1 MKKIYILVAG
11 FLLCTGL
18 VSCEMKDELLGD
30 NQVSTETGLVELG
43 VWVENK
49 LNVAVSRG
57 EAESG
62 GTGQD
67 TEVDPS
73 DFPVVFQMKDKEY
86 TENYTYK
93 EIEGKTIQLPIGTYT
108 VSSHTP
114 GELKTEMDYAYYAG
128 DDEISVSSVTQIA
141 KVKCTMQNSRI
152 VLNFPADFQ
161 TAFSDWTVTLNDGSY
176 VLKYTREDNGVSPD
190 AVYWKIADDCKEI
203 IIDIRATNSEGK
215 TVIESR
221 TIEKPAEASDKNW
234 VGGDALTITM
244 EPGAAPEDPEQPTG
258 VSGIT
263 IKVDAFFENEEKDT
277 VEVPVEDEEVPTE
290 PSEPDGGDEGDGE
303 TTEPGEDGGETS
315 DAPTLSG
322 EYLGKTVEFD
332 ASKGVDAFPE
342 VQIQMNVPKGIKS
355 IIVKATTSHETLSNI
370 LKGLGFTEGTDLV
383 GNETEILIT
392 ALGSM
397 PKEGDSSYLFSVNGM
412 IKNALANAIGEH
424 KFSFVVTDMEG
435 DSAEGTLIF
444 SITNSSI

>member
-62 GTGQD
+62 GTGKD
-67 TEVDPS
+67 TDVDPS

-176 VLKYTREDNGVSPD
+176 VLEYTREDNGGSPD

-244 EPGAAPEDPEQPTG
+244 EPGAAPEDPEEPTG

-322 EYLGKTVEFD
+322 EYLNKVCNYDKTSTEP
-332 ASKGVDAFPE
+332 FPE
-342 VQIQMNVPKGIKS
+342 LSISMDVPNGIRD
-355 IIVKATTSHETLSNI
+355 VKVVATTDNTIFESALKEMELTGEGVSLINNETLGKIFTLPTQGATSYDFVLSSNI
-370 LKGLGFTEGTDLV
+370 GTMLKGFV
-383 GNETEILIT
+383 GNHTFRVEVIDEK
-392 ALGSM
+392 G
-397 PKEGDSSYLFSVNGM
+397 K
-412 IKNALANAIGEH
+412 
-424 KFSFVVTDMEG
+424 
-435 DSAEGTLIF
+435 SASGTLSF
-444 SITNSSI
+444 SITNSK

>member
-62 GTGQD
+62 GIGQD
-67 TEVDPS
+67 TDVDPS

-176 VLKYTREDNGVSPD
+176 VLEYTREDNGGSPD

-244 EPGAAPEDPEQPTG
+244 EPGAAPEDPEEPTG

-322 EYLGKTVEFD
+322 EYLNKVCNYDKTSTEP
-332 ASKGVDAFPE
+332 FPE
-342 VQIQMNVPKGIKS
+342 LSISMDVPNGIRD
-355 IIVKATTSHETLSNI
+355 VKVVATTDNTIFESALKKMELTGEGVSLINNETLGKIFTLPTQGATSYDFVLSSNI
-370 LKGLGFTEGTDLV
+370 GTMLKGFV
-383 GNETEILIT
+383 GNHTFRVEVIDEK
-392 ALGSM
+392 G
-397 PKEGDSSYLFSVNGM
+397 K
-412 IKNALANAIGEH
+412 
-424 KFSFVVTDMEG
+424 
-435 DSAEGTLIF
+435 SASGTLSF
-444 SITNSSI
+444 SITNSK

>member
-49 LNVAVSRG
+49 LNVVVSRG

-93 EIEGKTIQLPIGTYT
+93 EIEGKTIQLPIGTYI

-114 GELKTEMDYAYYAG
+114 GELTKKMSYAYYAG
-128 DDEISVSSVTQIA
+128 GDEISVSSVTQTA

-152 VLNFPADFQ
+152 VLSFPADFQ
-161 TAFSDWTVTLNDGSY
+161 NAFSDWTVTLSDGTADI
-176 VLKYTREDNGVSPD
+176 LDFTRRDDGVSPA
-190 AVYWKIADDCKEI
+190 AVYWKIADDCKKI
-203 IIDIRATNSEGK
+203 IIDISATNSEGN
-215 TVIESR
+215 TVVESR

-244 EPGAAPEDPEQPTG
+244 EPGAAPDEPEQPTG

-263 IKVDAFFENEEKDT
+263 IKVDAFFENEEKDI
-277 VEVPVEDEEVPTE
+277 VEVPVEDEEAPTE
-290 PSEPDGGDEGDGE
+290 PGEPDGGDEGDGE
-303 TTEPGEDGGETS
+303 TTKPGEDGGETS

-322 EYLGKTVEFD
+322 EYLGKTVSYDKGSEDEFPQVSVIMK
-332 ASKGVDAFPE
+332 APAGIE
-342 VQIQMNVPKGIKS
+342 NVFI
-355 IIVKATTSHETLSNI
+355 KATCSDDLLASI
-370 LKGLGFTEGTDLV
+370 LASMGFMDEPDGTDLV
-383 GNETEILIT
+383 TTTDETLTSLLELPKKGDIEYPFE
-392 ALGSM
+392 LGSLGTLLT
-397 PKEGDSSYLFSVNGM
+397 EGKHSFTVKLIDKNGKSVSGTLSFDIIDSS
-412 IKNALANAIGEH
+412 IE
-424 KFSFVVTDMEG
+424 
-435 DSAEGTLIF
+435 
-444 SITNSSI
+444 

>member
-67 TEVDPS
+67 TDVDPS

-176 VLKYTREDNGVSPD
+176 VLEYTREDNGVSPD

-244 EPGAAPEDPEQPTG
+244 EPGAAPEDPEEPTG

-322 EYLGKTVEFD
+322 EYLNKVCNYDKTSTEP
-332 ASKGVDAFPE
+332 FPE
-342 VQIQMNVPKGIKS
+342 LSISMDVPNGIRD
-355 IIVKATTSHETLSNI
+355 VKVVATTDNTIFESALKKMELTGEGVSLINNETLGKIFTLPTQGATSYDFVLSSNI
-370 LKGLGFTEGTDLV
+370 GTMLKGFV
-383 GNETEILIT
+383 GNHTFRVEVIDEK
-392 ALGSM
+392 G
-397 PKEGDSSYLFSVNGM
+397 K
-412 IKNALANAIGEH
+412 
-424 KFSFVVTDMEG
+424 
-435 DSAEGTLIF
+435 SASGTLSF
-444 SITNSSI
+444 SITNSK

>member
-62 GTGQD
+62 GIGQD
-67 TEVDPS
+67 TDVDPS

-108 VSSHTP
+108 ISSHTP

-176 VLKYTREDNGVSPD
+176 VLEYTREDNGVSPD

-244 EPGAAPEDPEQPTG
+244 EPGAAPEDPEEPTG

-322 EYLGKTVEFD
+322 EYLNKVCNYDKTSTEP
-332 ASKGVDAFPE
+332 FPE
-342 VQIQMNVPKGIKS
+342 LSISMDVPNGIRD
-355 IIVKATTSHETLSNI
+355 VKVVATTDNTIFESALKEMELTGEGVSLINNETLGKIFTLPTQGATSYDFVLSSNI
-370 LKGLGFTEGTDLV
+370 GTMLKGFV
-383 GNETEILIT
+383 GNHTFRVEVIDEK
-392 ALGSM
+392 G
-397 PKEGDSSYLFSVNGM
+397 K
-412 IKNALANAIGEH
+412 
-424 KFSFVVTDMEG
+424 
-435 DSAEGTLIF
+435 SASGTLSF
-444 SITNSSI
+444 SITNSK

>member
-67 TEVDPS
+67 TDVDPS

-176 VLKYTREDNGVSPD
+176 VLEYTREDNGVSPD

-244 EPGAAPEDPEQPTG
+244 EPGAAPEDPEEPTG

-322 EYLGKTVEFD
+322 EYLNKVCNYDKTSTEP
-332 ASKGVDAFPE
+332 FPE
-342 VQIQMNVPKGIKS
+342 LSISMDVPNGIRD
-355 IIVKATTSHETLSNI
+355 VKVVATTDNTIFESALKEMELTGEGVSLINNETLGKIFTLPTQGATSYDFVLSSNI
-370 LKGLGFTEGTDLV
+370 GTMLKGFV
-383 GNETEILIT
+383 GNHTFRVEVIDEK
-392 ALGSM
+392 G
-397 PKEGDSSYLFSVNGM
+397 K
-412 IKNALANAIGEH
+412 
-424 KFSFVVTDMEG
+424 
-435 DSAEGTLIF
+435 SASGTLSF
-444 SITNSSI
+444 SITNSK

>member
-67 TEVDPS
+67 TDVDPS

-176 VLKYTREDNGVSPD
+176 VLEYTREDNGVSPD

-244 EPGAAPEDPEQPTG
+244 EPGAAPEDPEEPTG

-322 EYLGKTVEFD
+322 EYLNKVCNYDKTSTEP
-332 ASKGVDAFPE
+332 FPE
-342 VQIQMNVPKGIKS
+342 LSISMDVPNGIRD
-355 IIVKATTSHETLSNI
+355 VKVVATTDNTIFESALKEMKLTGEGVSLINNETLGKIFTLPTQGATSYDFVLSSNI
-370 LKGLGFTEGTDLV
+370 GTMLKGFV
-383 GNETEILIT
+383 GNHTFRVEVIDEK
-392 ALGSM
+392 G
-397 PKEGDSSYLFSVNGM
+397 K
-412 IKNALANAIGEH
+412 
-424 KFSFVVTDMEG
+424 
-435 DSAEGTLIF
+435 SASGTLSF
-444 SITNSSI
+444 SITNSK